1 MDLPR
6 PFGPYTLLRRLAVGG
21 MAEIYIAKARG
32 LGGFEKLL
40 ALKLVHP
47 HLSAD
52 PSFIQMLVDEAKIL
66 VLLTHANVA
75 QVFDLGNID
84 GTYYIAMEYV
94 EGLDV
99 HALQQAAQRAGEQ
112 LPLPVCCYVTAEIL
126 NGLDYAHRKRDAAG
140 KPLNIVHRDI
150 SPQNM
155 LISAAGEVK
164 LVDFGIAKTSSRG
177 EGTEVGIIKGKYYY
191 MSPEQAWADPMD
203 RRSDIF
209 SAGIVLYEM
218 LTGRMLYNAQ
228 TIPELIGKVREA
240 EIAPPHTLRAEIPER
255 LSAVVMK
262 ALSRDP
268 EQRFQSSLDM
278 GEALRDFLYEHAPAF
293 NAGRL
298 AQYVQD
304 LLEAASRVVEMKPDA
319 DATGGLRALTRN
331 EFIRNENSVVFG
343 LANVLATRSEGLPP
357 KLRKP
362 GEPPLIA
369 APIELTP
376 PSGQAPARP
385 AGRPS
390 ALTPPGSS
398 FPTHGRPAVRAA
410 SLPAA
415 PPLLPSHITQRP
427 REKGR
432 AVPPPVP
439 QAAQRHD
446 SAPPTEIMNRPPAFS
461 RAVSAWPYEA
471 PTGDAG
477 DDPTE
482 LWPVAEVRARL
493 ADPHFRGEQ
502 PNPAG
507 RAPLHDPFSSPVFSE
522 VDGATSKYRPSTAI
536 PIPDPTWPPTGNFA
550 SLGPEPM
557 PSLTPALPFGSTGK
571 PALVPPPG
579 ESPSLGPIPPSPL
592 VPDFG
597 SQDAIV
603 RVPRRSR
610 VWIQVLIGVAFTVL
624 GVFVFELTR
633 PTPVP
638 ATLEIISDPSGASV
652 KVNGALQPHR
662 TPIKLTGLQAGNSYE
677 LRVERTGFLPWEAT
691 YRASAGSV
699 QHIAVLK
706 PIMAELHV
714 TSKPSGAQVWLDDVM
729 IGRTPLTVPSLPV
742 GRRVR
747 LRASTPSYP
756 EARREITIEEDD
768 LKPVVDFAFRP

>member
-1 MDLPR
+1 
-6 PFGPYTLLRRLAVGG
+6 

-47 HLSAD
+47 HLSVD

-75 QVFDLGNID
+75 QVFDLGSID

-112 LPLPVCCYVTAEIL
+112 LPLPVCCYVTAEVL

-150 SPQNM
+150 SPQNV

-164 LVDFGIAKTSSRG
+164 LVDFGIAKTSLRG

-218 LTGRMLYNAQ
+218 LTGRMLYSAQ
-228 TIPELIGKVREA
+228 TIPELISKVREA
-240 EIAPPHTLRAEIPER
+240 EIVPPHMLRPEIPAA

-262 ALSRDP
+262 ALSRDA
-268 EQRFQSSLDM
+268 EHRYQSSLDM

-298 AQYVQD
+298 AQYVHD
-304 LLEAASRVVEMKPDA
+304 LLEAASRVVEAKPDA

-331 EFIRNENSVVFG
+331 EFVRNENSVVFG
-343 LANVLATRSEGLPP
+343 LPSVLATRSEGLAP

-362 GEPPLIA
+362 NEPPLPKPSIAPTPPGGQALARAA
-369 APIELTP
+369 APGMRP
-376 PSGQAPARP
+376 PM
-385 AGRPS
+385 
-390 ALTPPGSS
+390 LTPPGSS
-398 FPTHGRPAVRAA
+398 LPTHGRPALKAA
-410 SLPAA
+410 SLAAA
-415 PPLLPSHITQRP
+415 PPSLPSHITQRP
-427 REKGR
+427 RPPIPSR

-439 QAAQRHD
+439 AAAIQRFD
-446 SAPPTEIMNRPPAFS
+446 SAPPTEIMNRPPEVS
-461 RAVSAWPYEA
+461 RVSAWPHE
-471 PTGDAG
+471 TSSNDG

-482 LWPVAEVRARL
+482 LWPVADVRAQL
-493 ADPHFRGEQ
+493 AQ
-502 PNPAG
+502 PLLGDDRTSGPSQ
-507 RAPLHDPFSSPVFSE
+507 LHDPFSSPLITE
-522 VDGATSKYRPSTAI
+522 VDGATSKYRPSPAMPLI
-536 PIPDPTWPPTGNFA
+536 APSWPPVAGMN
-550 SLGPEPM
+550 SLEPGQM
-557 PSLTPALPFGSTGK
+557 PSLTPALPFGTNGM
-571 PALVPPPG
+571 PALMPPPG
-579 ESPSLGPIPPSPL
+579 EAAPVDPIPPSPL

-597 SQDAIV
+597 TQDSLF
-603 RVPRRSR
+603 RTRRRPRP
-610 VWIQVLIGVAFTVL
+610 WLQILIAAAFTAFGVL
-624 GVFVFELTR
+624 AFELIR
-633 PTPVP
+633 PARVP
-638 ATLEIISDPSGASV
+638 ATLEIISDPAGASV

-662 TPIKLTGLQAGNSYE
+662 TPIKLTGLQVDASYE
-677 LRVERTGFLPWEAT
+677 LRVELPGYLPWEAS
-691 YRASAGSV
+691 YRASAGPV

-706 PIMAELHV
+706 PITAELHV
-714 TSKPSGAQVWLDDVM
+714 TSAPSGAQIWLDDVM
-729 IGRTPLTVPSLPV
+729 IGRTPLTVSSLPV

-747 LRASTPSYP
+747 LRASSPSHP
-756 EARREITIEEDD
+756 EARREIVITESD
-768 LKPVVDFAFRP
+768 LKPVVEFAFVR